1 MDIHEE
7 CQGCGRTLNANLLEN
22 GMCGECIKPEKEQ
35 KNCEHNSRKYAFTE
49 SFICLDCGYCSR
61 CKRKEGKYRI
71 EDNPIPQEALS
82 QTKDIKELEQIQD
95 TVLKLLKEVSDL
107 RRSIQEN
114 KSKDR

>member
-1 MDIHEE
+1 MDRHIE
-7 CQGCGRTLNANLLEN
+7 CEGCGRTLNAAQTTN
-22 GMCGECIKPEKEQ
+22 GYCHECIKPEQ
-35 KNCEHNSRKYAFTE
+35 KSCEHKARKYAFLE

-71 EDNPIPQEALS
+71 DDNPIPQEALL
-82 QTKDIKELEQIQD
+82 QTRDIKELEQIQD

-107 RRSIQEN
+107 RRSVQEN